1 MKKYMCVGNSKIQAE
16 WLPRWYEVPFKECLF
31 ATEYVRKNLNKAAA
45 LLHDDTLILKTYI
58 ILKPRLDKNYDIKIA
73 KTEHLLNG
81 GNDGTGIY
89 E

>member
-1 MKKYMCVGNSKIQAE
+1 MKKYLCIGDGAIEAA
-16 WLPRWYEVPFKECLF
+16 WLPRWYKVPVEECVFQDSNEGYFELPN
-31 ATEYVRKNLNKAAA
+31 YPDWYLIRNKK
-45 LLHDDTLILKTYI
+45 LV
-58 ILKPRLDKNYDIKIA
+58 ILKPRPNKDYDIKIA